1 MENNLA
7 TKQDINDLK
16 RDIEINNKN
25 LIIILGSMLVAAV
38 SILSVLIMI
47 LNRAH

>member
-25 LIIILGSMLVAAV
+25 LIIILGSMMVVAVV
-38 SILSVLIMI
+38 SILSVLIT
-47 LNRAH
+47 LLK